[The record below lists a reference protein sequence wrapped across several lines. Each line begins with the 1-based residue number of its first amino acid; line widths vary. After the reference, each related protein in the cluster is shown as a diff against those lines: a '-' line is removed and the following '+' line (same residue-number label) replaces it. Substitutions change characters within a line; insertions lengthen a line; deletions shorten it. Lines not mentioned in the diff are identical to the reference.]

1 MASEET
7 EYVCALSGKVAP
19 ESALVDDGGDDNLGA
34 LPVGWLEITIRRREP
49 NPAWDALLRRKARLT
64 ESTWMGIAGQ
74 LPEEI
79 SDADKAEVRADIEA
93 SFDVQF
99 AYAFSQIERYNV
111 EEITVHVAASDA
123 QVKGEWDKVAETLG
137 LSDE

>member
-1 MASEET
+1 MASEEI
-7 EYVCALSGKVAP
+7 EYVCALSGKAAP

-49 NPAWDALLRRKARLT
+49 NPAWDALQRRKARLT

-74 LPEEI
+74 LPEDV

-111 EEITVHVAASDA
+111 EEVTVHVAASDA
-123 QVKGEWDKVAETLG
+123 QVKGEWDKIAESLG

>member
-7 EYVCALSGKVAP
+7 EYVCALSGKAAP

-49 NPAWDALLRRKARLT
+49 NPAWDTLARRKARLT
-64 ESTWMGIAGQ
+64 ESTWMGIAAQ

-99 AYAFSQIERYNV
+99 AYAFSQLERYNV
-111 EEITVHVAASDA
+111 EEVTVHVAASDA
-123 QVKGEWDKVAETLG
+123 QVKPEWDKVAEALG
-137 LSDE
+137 LADE

>member
-1 MASEET
+1 MASDEI
-7 EYVCALSGKVAP
+7 EYVCALSGKVAS

-49 NPAWDALLRRKARLT
+49 NPAWDDLQRRKARLV
-64 ESTWMGIAGQ
+64 ESTWMGIAAQ

-79 SDADKAEVRADIEA
+79 SDADRADVRGDVQA
-93 SFDVQF
+93 SFDAQF
-99 AYAFSQIERYNV
+99 AYAFSQMERYNV
-111 EEITVHVAASDA
+111 EEVTVYVAANDA
-123 QVKGEWDKVAETLG
+123 QVKGEWDKVAESLG

>member
-7 EYVCALSGKVAP
+7 EYVCALSGKSAP

-34 LPVGWLEITIRRREP
+34 LPVGWLEVTIRRREP
-49 NPAWDALLRRKARLT
+49 NPAWETLARRKARLT
-64 ESTWMGIAGQ
+64 ESTWLGIAGQ
-74 LPEEI
+74 LPE
-79 SDADKAEVRADIEA
+79 DLADTDKAEVRADVEA

-111 EEITVHVAASDA
+111 EEITVHVAANDP
-123 QVKGEWDKVAETLG
+123 QVKAEWDKIADTLG
-137 LSDE
+137 LADE